1 MGCKGGQELKV
12 IGVGLPRTGTTSL
25 ATALAELL
33 NCADEQIHH
42 GMKIQSL
49 TDKQLNFWLKLFN
62 DKQVNDEEIRDYFD
76 GFQAVLDI
84 PVILFWKDLRR
95 IFPEAKFILTVRN
108 ADSMFESWHK
118 TIGESLRIL
127 NHPIY
132 RWFLR
137 ENPLVGIEIL
147 S

>member
-33 NCADEQIHH
+33 NCANEQIHH

-49 TDKQLNFWLKLFN
+49 TDKQLNFWLKLFD
-62 DKQVNDEEIRDYFD
+62 DKRVNDEEIRDYFD

-95 IFPEAKFILTVRN
+95 IFPKAKFILTVRN

-132 RWFLR
+132 RWFLH
-137 ENPLVGIEIL
+137 ENQLV
-147 S
+147 SM